1 MLYRIIDAGD
11 VPSLIRAF
19 MDSYELVAPVEC
31 DQGHIFD
38 TVDDPNDVVLDYST
52 TIASAKK
59 YFLPPR
65 EVLFKF
71 DVAQNDVDAY
81 ELDVKPRVL
90 FGVHPCDMNA
100 IEKLDSV
107 FLEGPYPD
115 PYYRARR
122 EATLIVGVGCTP
134 SQSCFCHRMDA
145 DEAPAGY
152 DLFLQDLGDR
162 FWVSISS
169 VAAAEVLK
177 NRPRCVKLP
186 TKIAP
191 LSPPPPAAAT
201 RHSLPTFPLCKM
213 LPCLWT
219 RITPFVWAE
228 LGSRCLN
235 CTACASVCPTCMCFD
250 IVDELA
256 FDGKTGER
264 VREWDCCTNP
274 QFATVAGGHNFR
286 PSERERVR
294 HRMYHKLNGFKEKHG
309 SMLCVGCGRCVD
321 ACKTGINPIEVLKFF
336 DQKTRGA
343 HDAQQGKGATN
354 GE

>member
-1 MLYRIIDAGD
+1 ML
-11 VPSLIRAF
+11 
-19 MDSYELVAPVEC
+19 MDTYHS
-31 DQGHIFD
+31 
-38 TVDDPNDVVLDYST
+38 DP
-52 TIASAKK
+52 
-59 YFLPPR
+59 F
-65 EVLFKF
+65 
-71 DVAQNDVDAY
+71 
-81 ELDVKPRVL
+81 
-90 FGVHPCDMNA
+90 
-100 IEKLDSV
+100 
-107 FLEGPYPD
+107 
-115 PYYRARR
+115 
-122 EATLIVGVGCTP
+122 
-134 SQSCFCHRMDA
+134 
-145 DEAPAGY
+145 
-152 DLFLQDLGDR
+152 
-162 FWVSISS
+162 
-169 VAAAEVLK
+169 
-177 NRPRCVKLP
+177 
-186 TKIAP
+186 
-191 LSPPPPAAAT
+191 
-201 RHSLPTFPLCKM
+201 
-213 LPCLWT
+213 
-219 RITPFVWAE
+219 WAE

-336 DQKTRGA
+336 DEKTRGA